1 MPSILN
7 LTIGQVPVDQL
18 RAHPRNPRRGDLGV
32 IQASIER
39 HGFYGT
45 VVAQRSTGFILA
57 GNHRWQAARAAGLPE
72 VPVAWVDVDDD
83 QAERILLADNRTSDL
98 ATYDESQLTEL
109 LQALSATPD
118 GLAGTGWAQDDLAEL
133 VRNLQGEE
141 ERTLQ
146 GAPDDVPEVQE
157 EAVTRRGDLWIL
169 GQHRLLCG
177 DSTSAA
183 DVARLV
189 DGHRPALFATDPP
202 YLVNYTGDDRPGDAG
217 RDWSS
222 LYHEVDIR
230 DAAGFFRSVFAN
242 ALQVCR
248 DDAAWYCWH
257 ASNRAPLIMS
267 TWEELGVLYHQT
279 VIWVKPVA
287 TMTYSYY
294 QWQHEPCL
302 MGWKQG
308 HKPPI
313 NDGMQSVTT
322 VWTMDWDGKA
332 RAGDL
337 GHPTPKP
344 VEVFATPMRKHT
356 RPGEVCLEL
365 FSGSG
370 SQIIAAEKTGRRC
383 FAMEL
388 EPHFVD
394 VAVRRWQSVT
404 GQRALREDGSEFPA
418 SP

>member
-1 MPSILN
+1 MPGIIN
-7 LTIGQVPVDQL
+7 ETIEQVPIGSLQP
-18 RAHPRNPRRGDLGV
+18 HPRNPRRGDVGA
-32 IQASIER
+32 IQASIGH

-45 VVAQRSTGFILA
+45 VVAQRSSGRILA
-57 GNHRWQAARAAGLPE
+57 GNHRWLAAKAAGLTE
-72 VPVAWVDVDDD
+72 VPVAWVDVDDE
-83 QAERILLADNRTSDL
+83 QAERILLVDNRSNDL
-98 ATYDESQLTEL
+98 ASYDDGALLDLLRE
-109 LQALSATPD
+109 LQATDD
-118 GLAGTGWAQDDLAEL
+118 GLAGTGFDDAMDALLAES
-133 VRNLQGEE
+133 VGRPAA
-141 ERTLQ
+141 TDD
-146 GAPDDVPEVQE
+146 APEPEDQAVSVP
-157 EAVTRRGDLWIL
+157 GDLWLL

-202 YLVNYTGDDRPGDAG
+202 YLVNYTGNDRPGDAG

-222 LYHEVDIR
+222 LYHDVDIR

-257 ASNRAPLIMS
+257 ASKLTPLIMS

-287 TMTYSYY
+287 TMTHSCYR
-294 QWQHEPCL
+294 WQHEPCL

-313 NDGMQSVTT
+313 INVMHSVTT

-332 RAGDL
+332 HAGDL

-394 VAVRRWQSVT
+394 VAVRRWQEQT
-404 GQRALREDGSEFPA
+404 GQEATLDGDGRTFAEVA
-418 SP
+418 AERR